1 MVYFIDIDVLFSFF
15 MLSPITPLTHHAT
28 LFVHHDRKSFAENLW
43 EELRGTSLANI
54 FYPITV
60 LDIDNARELISWANT
75 PYEGEKVALLSFHT
89 ITLPAQNA
97 LLKIIE
103 EPRSGVQFILV
114 TTNIEAI
121 IPTLYSRLNHVKLS
135 YNEVPSDQSV
145 ITFITTSHSERMK
158 LPAVVSLL
166 TKTDEEGRK
175 DREGVRTFILS
186 IIGSGNHYKEIQPY
200 IEELLELT
208 SYAGD
213 PSASGKALIEYI
225 ALLLPQVKA

>member
-1 MVYFIDIDVLFSFF
+1 MSILQD
-15 MLSPITPLTHHAT
+15 LTHHAT
-28 LFVHHDRKSFAENLW
+28 LFVHHDRKVFADNLW

-60 LDIDNARELISWANT
+60 LDIDNARELISWVQT

-103 EPRSGVQFILV
+103 EPRSGVRFILI

-121 IPTLYSRLNHVKLS
+121 IPTLYSRLNHVPLTESTQPADKAVVL
-135 YNEVPSDQSV
+135 
-145 ITFITTSHSERMK
+145 FLTTIHSERIK
-158 LPAVVSLL
+158 LPYIASLI
-166 TKTDEEGRK
+166 TQTDEEGRK
-175 DREGVRTFILS
+175 DREGIRSFILS
-186 IIGSGNHYKEIQPY
+186 IVSVGHHYKEIQPY
-200 IEELLELT
+200 TEELLEMA

-213 PSASGKALIEYI
+213 PSASGKALIEYL
-225 ALLLPQVKA
+225 ALLLPQVKT